1 MPYQLEWEP
10 AGVYRRYHGD
20 VTIAERRLSVEAI
33 CALPRFDRFRYA
45 ITDYLDVQAY
55 EANPEATT
63 EIAAMHIGPLLT
75 NPRIVIAAV
84 ATLPDILGQIEAF
97 KATGYA
103 ATPYRVFPR
112 LPDARQ
118 WLSLVLDPA
127 LPDPRCA

>member
-20 VTIAERRLSVEAI
+20 VTIAERRASFEAI
-33 CALPRFDRFRYA
+33 CAHPRFDRLRYTV
-45 ITDYLDVQAY
+45 TDYLDVQAY
-55 EANPEATT
+55 EANAEATN

-84 ATLPDILGQIEAF
+84 ATRPDILALIEAF
-97 KATGYA
+97 RATGYA
-103 ATPYRVFPR
+103 SAPYRVFAR

-118 WLSLVLDPA
+118 WLSLVLDDQFA
-127 LPDPRCA
+127 

>member
-20 VTIAERRLSVEAI
+20 VTISERRASFEAI
-33 CALPRFDRFRYA
+33 CTHPRFDQFRYT
-45 ITDYLDVQAY
+45 ITDYLDVRAY
-55 EANPEATT
+55 DANAEATM

-84 ATLPDILGQIEAF
+84 ATRPDILEHIEAF
-97 KATGYA
+97 RTTGYA

-118 WLSLVLDPA
+118 WLSLVLDDQFA
-127 LPDPRCA
+127 